1 MSTLK
6 WYHMQGKKKRLDF
19 PFVRKSVTISEFK
32 SANRKLDE
40 KISFAFKG
48 KDVKNVYKNNQK

>member
-1 MSTLK
+1 
-6 WYHMQGKKKRLDF
+6 MQGKKKRLDF